1 MSEIQKQIQSPKG
14 IFMIC
19 LIGFP
24 MVSRC
29 SGGRT
34 FNFSSFKPPVCLFSI
49 SICYSCIV
57 SIAAV
62 LIITAPCDLPL
73 ACNHPQVQDVCR
85 SCCSQSITEVELSHR
100 RQVSQKLGDEEVK
113 APTGFTMAFGVE
125 GGLGVLASYTQT
137 AA

>member
-1 MSEIQKQIQSPKG
+1 
-14 IFMIC
+14 MIC
-19 LIGFP
+19 LVGFP

-73 ACNHPQVQDVCR
+73 ACHPQVQEVCR
-85 SCCSQSITEVELSHR
+85 SCRSQSITEVELHNR
-100 RQVSQKLGDEEVK
+100 NLGDEEVK

-125 GGLGVLASYTQT
+125 GGWEF
-137 AA
+137 